1 MTAKTPFVIA
11 SEARQ
16 SGFMGLLQD
25 PPITKQF
32 AQGLFMLPQVHF
44 YAICYYK
51 KVTGHEIFPACII
64 YQATNTM
71 KFIADAM
78 LGRLAKWL
86 RLLGFDVLYYPTID
100 DRQVI
105 KISREQ
111 GRTIL
116 TRDTRMLQC
125 KAVRDAVFIRSDHI
139 ADQLLEMKNILASH
153 GPDLEERC
161 AVCNNRL
168 GAVADRDEIKDLVP
182 DYVYHN
188 FNSFMRCSNC
198 GKIYWEGSHY
208 KKIRGRAGEILREN
222 HED

>member
-1 MTAKTPFVIA
+1 
-11 SEARQ
+11 
-16 SGFMGLLQD
+16 
-25 PPITKQF
+25 
-32 AQGLFMLPQVHF
+32 
-44 YAICYYK
+44 
-51 KVTGHEIFPACII
+51 
-64 YQATNTM
+64 M

-125 KAVRDAVFIRSDHI
+125 KAVKAAVFIRSDQI
-139 ADQLLEMKNILASH
+139 ADQLLEMKNILTSH
-153 GPDLEERC
+153 DPDLAERC

-188 FNSFMRCSNC
+188 FSCFMRCSNC

-208 KKIRGRAGEILREN
+208 KNIRGRAGEILREN